1 MQKYI
6 SFTELFNA
14 YIGREVD
21 VTEKQHDYKFGN
33 KMMHGTT
40 CALAHKKDPL
50 IEDMRETAL
59 SRGYTDMAVYL
70 PGDLRIGKYPRFKDQ
85 TKNAVA
91 VDIKKDKADGKYKI
105 AGYTI
110 L

>member
-40 CALAHKKDPL
+40 CALAHKKTP
-50 IEDMRETAL
+50 
-59 SRGYTDMAVYL
+59 
-70 PGDLRIGKYPRFKDQ
+70 
-85 TKNAVA
+85 
-91 VDIKKDKADGKYKI
+91 
-105 AGYTI
+105 
-110 L
+110 